1 MMLRGKTSQDPDRY
15 PTGSLLGRLAV
26 GLWIENYTRTGNKQ
40 PVMTKPRKPPKQ
52 IPQGKAKVKEKLADS
67 DKLWLFINRAAEL
80 QSKRYFKEFKVLEE
94 THPQEVTGLAG
105 TVAKLIGTSV
115 DEEFFISFLVAY
127 RLFHQP
133 SEPTYIGTIQ
143 NILTGALKGEPKALE
158 RIRQIEQEFEKGDQF
173 LAKIYDLQG
182 GHIKDLTE
190 KDIFHLW
197 LDTRYFHSDCDGLQ
211 FFYQMDENRIEESR
225 HLFELMLQKY
235 VRRVE
240 NYLSLAV
247 DVLERRLLPTG
258 FGSFT
263 FEVVRPDEQ
272 LAENNRGRRITV
284 SRYSLDEK

>member
-1 MMLRGKTSQDPDRY
+1 MVFRVKHPQDPDRY
-15 PTGSLLGRLAV
+15 RTGLLLGRLAV

-52 IPQGKAKVKEKLADS
+52 IPQGKAKVKEKLVDS
-67 DKLWLFINRAAEL
+67 DKLWLFVNRVAEL
-80 QSKRYFKEFKVLEE
+80 QSKRYFKEFKVLAE
-94 THPQEVTGLAG
+94 THLQEATGLTG

-143 NILTGALKGEPKALE
+143 NILTRALKGEPEAFE
-158 RIRQIEQEFEKGDQF
+158 RIREIEQQFEQGDQF

-197 LDTRYFHSDCDGLQ
+197 LDTGYFHSDCDGLQ
-211 FFYQMDENRIEESR
+211 FFYQMDKKRIEECR
-225 HLFELMLQKY
+225 HMFELMLQKH
-235 VRRVE
+235 VIRVE

-247 DVLERRLLPTG
+247 DVLKRRLLPPG

-263 FEVVRPDEQ
+263 FEVVKPDEQ